1 MSHSKKGSNIVI
13 YSAMNTR
20 TKIVSA
26 RFLSQCI
33 LGARR
38 SVGLNNKVTVA
49 RAGIR
54 WDIDLHEGID
64 LAIYLFRAFEPL
76 TVWFYRRF
84 IQADD
89 VVIDIGA
96 NIGAHTLHLARC
108 VGPQGSVIAFEPT
121 DFAYGKLCKNIQL
134 NPVLAPRIQPE
145 QIMLSDSIS
154 GKPLP
159 VYASWPL
166 GGETNVHPVHFGER
180 KNVEGARQTTLDAY
194 LDEAGIRHVDFVKLD
209 VDGNECAVLY
219 GAKKMLQ
226 ASRPKIILELAPYAL
241 EETGHSFEQL
251 IELLLENQ
259 YHFISIPSGGSLPS
273 DPALLRKYIP
283 RAGSINVL
291 ATSS

>member
-1 MSHSKKGSNIVI
+1 
-13 YSAMNTR
+13 MNTR
-20 TKIVSA
+20 TKIRSA
-26 RFLSQCI
+26 RFLSKLI
-33 LGARR
+33 VGARKAI
-38 SVGLNNKVTVA
+38 GLNHKTVVT
-49 RAGIR
+49 RSGIK
-54 WDIDLHEGID
+54 WDLDLNEGID

-76 TVWFYRRF
+76 TVWCYRRL
-84 IQADD
+84 IRAGD

-108 VGPQGSVIAFEPT
+108 VGPNGRVIAFEPT
-121 DFAYGKLCKNIQL
+121 DFAYGKLLKNIQL
-134 NPVLAPRIQPE
+134 NPLLAPRIQPE
-145 QIMLSDSIS
+145 QIMLSDTIA

-166 GGETNVHPVHFGER
+166 RGETNVHPVHFGER

-194 LDEAGIRHVDFVKLD
+194 LTAVGIGQVDFIKLD
-209 VDGNECAVLY
+209 VDGNECTVLD

-226 ASRPKIILELAPYAL
+226 TNTPKIVLELAPYAL

-251 IELLLENQ
+251 IEFLIEHR
-259 YHFISIPSGGSLPS
+259 YHFVAIPSGTSLPT
-273 DPALLRKYIP
+273 DPKLLRKYIP